1 MKLSKSDRELII
13 KVLDALVKEGLF
25 PENRDVL
32 LTMIEKL
39 KPVSPRETLH

>member
-39 KPVSPRETLH
+39 KPVNPRETLH

>member
-39 KPVSPRETLH
+39 KPVKPTETLH